1 MQLFGKIRSTHYQ
14 INTRTKCPCIKK
26 KQKKKKEEEAYPLAM
41 YHLDFDLIIVI
52 NNIQPVKAR
61 TSATFTE
68 AYCYSRALFLCSSKL

>member
-1 MQLFGKIRSTHYQ
+1 
-14 INTRTKCPCIKK
+14 
-26 KQKKKKEEEAYPLAM
+26 M

>member
-1 MQLFGKIRSTHYQ
+1 MVKSDLLTTKLIRGQNVHAL
-14 INTRTKCPCIKK
+14 KK
-26 KQKKKKEEEAYPLAM
+26 TKKKKEEEAYPLAM